1 MRYNRRLGGLLG
13 GATRF
18 APRLIDGMSSELRNN
33 RLDIGVQNEIVCRTR
48 ESYEH
53 GTWMTAFT
61 TVRNAELKGETAEEH
76 TGKYRIFLSSS
87 VVVGRRPLASE
98 EAKSRRSENDND
110 RNTTCDNGLDRCSA
124 KPTGSRVFY
133 VITRTRARATRLMRR
148 VYSRIKKLYVHE
160 TRLLSSILSN
170 DWESDSFF
178 ICFWCF
184 VWQIR
189 TSSPFVFHG
198 YS

>member
-76 TGKYRIFLSSS
+76 GEISYFFILVRCRWSSPTRI
-87 VVVGRRPLASE
+87 G
-98 EAKSRRSENDND
+98 RSE
-110 RNTTCDNGLDRCSA
+110 
-124 KPTGSRVFY
+124 
-133 VITRTRARATRLMRR
+133 IE
-148 VYSRIKKLYVHE
+148 KK
-160 TRLLSSILSN
+160 RK
-170 DWESDSFF
+170 
-178 ICFWCF
+178 
-184 VWQIR
+184 
-189 TSSPFVFHG
+189 
-198 YS
+198 

>member
-76 TGKYRIFLSSS
+76 KYRIFLSSS

-110 RNTTCDNGLDRCSA
+110 RNTTSWQW
-124 KPTGSRVFY
+124 TGSLFCETHR
-133 VITRTRARATRLMRR
+133 ITCLLRYNADSGSCNKAD
-148 VYSRIKKLYVHE
+148 E
-160 TRLLSSILSN
+160 TRI
-170 DWESDSFF
+170 
-178 ICFWCF
+178 
-184 VWQIR
+184 
-189 TSSPFVFHG
+189 
-198 YS
+198 

>member
-1 MRYNRRLGGLLG
+1 
-13 GATRF
+13 
-18 APRLIDGMSSELRNN
+18 MSSELRNN

-148 VYSRIKKLYVHE
+148 VYSRIKKLYVYE

-170 DWESDSFF
+170 D
-178 ICFWCF
+178 
-184 VWQIR
+184 
-189 TSSPFVFHG
+189 
-198 YS
+198 